1 MRVSPFTLSYTT
13 AHGACESCTRTDRNP
28 DHVCVCVHIQHM
40 QHMQH
45 MPHMQVNGTI
55 CQKLPKT
62 FENIKTI
69 L

>member
-1 MRVSPFTLSYTT
+1 
-13 AHGACESCTRTDRNP
+13 
-28 DHVCVCVHIQHM
+28 M

-45 MPHMQVNGTI
+45 MPHMQVKNGTI

-62 FENIKTI
+62 IENIKTI